1 MEKFIEMTKTFMDDK
16 YAKAL
21 VILVASLI
29 VAWIIRFLYKIVFR
43 NIVKKT
49 KTKLDDEIVEAFSKP
64 VFYTI
69 VLAGLIWSIRILGLP
84 QGVNF
89 FSSGILKTIIA
100 VLWISSFLRTVS
112 IILNWLGKRKSKYKL
127 IQKKTIPLFE
137 NTLKLIIIGGG
148 TYFILLIWKINVTAW
163 LASAGI
169 AGLAIG
175 FAAKDTLAN
184 FFSGIFIMVDSPYK
198 IGDYI
203 VLDSGER
210 GRVTMIGL
218 RSTRVLT
225 LEDIEITIP
234 NAVIGNAKI
243 TNESGGPYEK
253 HRVKVAIG
261 VAYGS
266 DIDKVRKILYKIADK
281 NENVCKDPPP
291 KVRFRA
297 FGDSSLDFQLLCWI
311 EKPGRRGLVI
321 DELNTSIY
329 KEFNKQKVEIP
340 FPQRDIH
347 IKK

>member
-1 MEKFIEMTKTFMDDK
+1 MEQIIKTISIFMENK

-21 VILVASLI
+21 VILGAALI
-29 VAWIIRFLYKIVFR
+29 IAWIVRFLYKIIFR

-49 KTKLDDEIVEAFSKP
+49 KTKLDDEIVAAFSKP

-69 VLAGLIWSIRILGLP
+69 ALSGIIWSVRTLGFPSGIDFIL
-84 QGVNF
+84 
-89 FSSGILKTIIA
+89 SGILNTIIA
-100 VLWISSFLRTVS
+100 ILWIAALLRTVS
-112 IILNWLGKRKSKYKL
+112 IILNWLGRRKGKYKL
-127 IQKKTIPLFE
+127 IQKKTIPLFD

-148 TYFILLIWKINVTAW
+148 TYFILLIWNVNLTAW

-184 FFSGIFIMVDSPYK
+184 FFSGIFIMVDSPYN
-198 IGDYI
+198 IGDFI

-225 LEDIEITIP
+225 PDDIEITIP
-234 NAVIGNAKI
+234 NAVIGNSKI
-243 TNESGGPYEK
+243 TNESGGPSEK
-253 HRVKVAIG
+253 HRVNISIG

-266 DIDKVRKILYKIADK
+266 DVDKVRMILYSIAEK
-281 NENVCKDPPP
+281 NVNVCDDPEP

-311 EKPGRRGLVI
+311 EKPASRGQVI
-321 DELNTSIY
+321 DELNTAIY
-329 KEFNKQKVEIP
+329 KTFNKQKVEIP
-340 FPQRDIH
+340 FPQRDVH
-347 IKK
+347 LKK